1 MCDFETIITSIG
13 KRIKKIRESKNLT
26 QAQLS
31 DMVNMEDS
39 AVRRIEAGRTNPTLK
54 TLCKFCKAFEI
65 SLEEL
70 IKPLED

>member
-1 MCDFETIITSIG
+1 MRDYETIVTTIG
-13 KRIKKIRESKNLT
+13 KRIKKLRETKNLT

-39 AVRRIEAGRTNPTLK
+39 AVRRIESGRTNPTIK
-54 TLCKFCKAFEI
+54 TLCKFCEAFEI

-70 IKPLED
+70 IKPEED